1 MLLAQI
7 LAWANTR
14 LHYHVQVQGARAR
27 VDVLPVRP
35 VSKVCQTYLA
45 MKSTKM
51 LLNPR
56 LGIYQA
62 KRTQGC
68 SKVSRPSR
76 TPSNVVKTR
85 EKQQIQESEDLD
97 FEEEKM

>member
-27 VDVLPVRP
+27 VAVLPVRP
-35 VSKVCQTYLA
+35 VSEVSQTCLAMRSA

-51 LLNPR
+51 LLNAR
-56 LGIYQA
+56 LGTLSGQMHA
-62 KRTQGC
+62 G
-68 SKVSRPSR
+68 
-76 TPSNVVKTR
+76 
-85 EKQQIQESEDLD
+85 L
-97 FEEEKM
+97 F